1 MNYFGCYKLE
11 KNVQTQEKDGK
22 KEMDIVQYSSKIN
35 HIIWDYKI
43 ISKKI
48 YTVMI
53 ILFVKW
59 LFIKREE
66 LFIDYCGLVIKDA
79 LGSHGVER
87 YCEMEP
93 EFGIQLNL
101 CLHIKW

>member
-1 MNYFGCYKLE
+1 
-11 KNVQTQEKDGK
+11 
-22 KEMDIVQYSSKIN
+22 
-35 HIIWDYKI
+35 
-43 ISKKI
+43 
-48 YTVMI
+48 MI

-87 YCEMEP
+87 YCEMES